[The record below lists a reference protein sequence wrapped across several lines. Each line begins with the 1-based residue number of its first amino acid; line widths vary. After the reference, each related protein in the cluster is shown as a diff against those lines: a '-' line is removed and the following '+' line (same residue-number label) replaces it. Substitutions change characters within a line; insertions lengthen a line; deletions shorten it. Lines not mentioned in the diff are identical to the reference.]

1 MDRCPNCDAAVR
13 PNAKFC
19 TSCGFRLPTP
29 EPAKP
34 SEPWRSP
41 FATTA
46 NYEHNQTWT
55 APVAPPQPVEPSP
68 EPIAAAPAEPAP
80 AQEPAPVFAG
90 WPNFATSTIPAEQP
104 TQAAAADVPEHDAD
118 APAPSETR
126 EPASAAVEEAHAQ
139 ELDDLARQY
148 DERHGKSGGNQ
159 PFAWAAPLAETAEA
173 EPESQPESAAESESE
188 PEPLASESTAMAD
201 SAVEAAS
208 EPVETEAVA
217 ASAPADTETKAA
229 GEPAEAEAEVEAAD
243 EPTEPIP
250 AMAARIAGD
259 AAQRA
264 LDLLDELRSLIPS
277 LGSAADSGSTDVR
290 GILLDADVPMD
301 DSDELEQLRAAID
314 TACNRPRDIDV
325 MLDLVSRA
333 GAIRDALA
341 ERDRF
346 AAAIARALVATDAS
360 KE

>member
-41 FATTA
+41 FSTTA
-46 NYEHNQTWT
+46 NYENNQSWT
-55 APVAPPQPVEPSP
+55 APAAAPPPPAPQPVEPAP
-68 EPIAAAPAEPAP
+68 EPIAAAPAEPGP
-80 AQEPAPVFAG
+80 AHEAAPVFAG
-90 WPNFATSTIPAEQP
+90 WPNFSASTIPAEQP
-104 TQAAAADVPEHDAD
+104 SQDAAANVADHDLD

-126 EPASAAVEEAHAQ
+126 EPASPLVEEAHAQ

-159 PFAWAAPLAETAEA
+159 PFAWTALLAETAKA
-173 EPESQPESAAESESE
+173 EPESQPEPAAE
-188 PEPLASESTAMAD
+188 PEPETITIESAAPAGTEI
-201 SAVEAAS
+201 EAAN
-208 EPVETEAVA
+208 
-217 ASAPADTETKAA
+217 
-229 GEPAEAEAEVEAAD
+229 EPAEPEIRASDEPAEPEAEVEAAD

-250 AMAARIAGD
+250 SMAARLAGD

-264 LDLLDELRSLIPS
+264 MQLLDELRSLIPS
-277 LGSAADSGSTDVR
+277 LGSASGSDASDVR
-290 GILLDADVPMD
+290 AILLDANVPSC
-301 DSDELEQLRAAID
+301 DSDDLAQLRGAVD
-314 TACNRPRDIDV
+314 TANNRPRDIDV

-333 GAIRDALA
+333 GAIRDVLA

-346 AAAIARALVATDAS
+346 AAAIEQALAATDAA